1 MPRNITVT
9 FADGSTHVYQNAPDN
24 VTPDQV
30 SARAARDFGKPVKS
44 LDGGRGAAP
53 AQPAAAPQRKV
64 SAIQGPK
71 PAPAD
76 PKVQAYAM
84 ERYKQARQ
92 IVVRNMA
99 GRSPEEQ
106 QRALNRFDTDPRVQ
120 PLRQMAGMP
129 TLQTR
134 QQAIQEA
141 GRKAAQKGPRTYGA
155 ALTAGISRSLFGL
168 PERAAAG
175 WLYYTGQSGNLD
187 YGETLDAVRAKTDAQ
202 MEMAPKTALVGQIGG
217 SMVGGGVAGRTVGRL
232 GGRLAASSVPAAA
245 KAGNV
250 LQTVVTLKKG
260 QRLANAG
267 KIVLAGGAAGGAQA
281 AGEGKNVV
289 TGAAEGAGGAAVLGT
304 GFKAAQILTRPL
316 RDVLRTSSA
325 GRILSRLTTATKD
338 QLEAKAAAYRD
349 ATGAEPTVFELL
361 PLADRNKI
369 LGHAIVGR
377 DSVVEATSGAIRKRA
392 ANLGPEMSAKARQ
405 VLEPARSAARVKL
418 VDDLATARGG
428 QNAPEDLALAN
439 RAMNSPTDMAEFRD
453 VEARAIMAPHDN
465 TPVAKDFEELI
476 PQTPENVRGTIVM
489 KEADPAVSA
498 AIRSAAPGGFRKGN
512 QGVTAG
518 DISDMIQTLRGD
530 LSKGGIE
537 GRTAQRAIDHLEG
550 ELAARAPDAA
560 AAHAQMT
567 DAYAA
572 RSRMMEGL
580 QEGNATRLRD
590 TVQIGT
596 SRSQARKVRNAYDT
610 PEGATGRNLGQ
621 GNRVITDLGGSP
633 EEALRSTV
641 KMSRNS
647 IGRELGQN
655 VGTDESAKIMAAAH
669 AQDESAQAL
678 AAASNKA
685 QSGSGNTA
693 DPEMLVQAI
702 AGLHPSSFITTK
714 AGAMRKL
721 LDMTY
726 IPENRARTIVDMIFS
741 QDPAMTRK
749 ALDAIRNEPNG
760 AAFMQY
766 LAGVTGNLAASSG
779 VPDTGGSSADTPA
792 PSVEADLQAGD
803 AENPDETSQEPGEEG
818 ASPYDQMLQTV
829 YETEDPDLLDLI
841 DRVSGQ
847 ESGGQQFDEN
857 GNPLASSKGA
867 IGVMQVMPG
876 TAPEAAKLAGLP
888 WDENAYYHDASY
900 NKLLGIAYLSDLL
913 RRYDGDVEKALAAY
927 NAGPGRL
934 EDATSS
940 GNPNWLAAM
949 PAETQDYV
957 ARIS

>member
-24 VTPDQV
+24 VTPEQV

-53 AQPAAAPQRKV
+53 AQPQRKV
-64 SAIQGPK
+64 PAIQGPK

-92 IVVRNMA
+92 IVIRNTA
-99 GRSPEEQ
+99 GRSPAEQ

-120 PLRQMAGMP
+120 PLRQRAGMP

-134 QQAIQEA
+134 QQAIQAA
-141 GRKAAQKGPRTYGA
+141 GRAAAQKGPRTYGA
-155 ALTAGISRSLFGL
+155 ALTAGISRSLFGI

-175 WLYYTGQSGNLD
+175 WLYYTGQSGNLNYD
-187 YGETLDAVRAKTDAQ
+187 ETLDAVRAKTDAQ
-202 MEMAPKTALVGQIGG
+202 MEMAPKTAFVGQIGG

-267 KIVLAGGAAGGAQA
+267 KIGLAGGAAGGAQA

-289 TGAAEGAGGAAVLGT
+289 VGAAEGAGGAAVLGG
-304 GFKAAQILTRPL
+304 GFKAAQVLTRPL
-316 RDVLRTSSA
+316 RDVLRMSSA

-465 TPVAKDFEELI
+465 TPVADDFNELL
-476 PQTPENVRGTIVM
+476 PQTPVNHNGTITM
-489 KEADPAVSA
+489 QDADPAVTA
-498 AIRSAAPGGFRKGN
+498 AIRSAAPSGFRAGN

-537 GRTAQRAIDHLEG
+537 GRTAQRAISHLED

-721 LDMTY
+721 FDMTY

-741 QDPAMTRK
+741 QDPALTRK

-766 LAGVTGNLAASSG
+766 LAGVTGNLIGGSDGLMGEQDPSAAME
-779 VPDTGGSSADTPA
+779 DTG
-792 PSVEADLQAGD
+792 PSVADDLAGMDEGTGEESPAED
-803 AENPDETSQEPGEEG
+803 AQDPGEMPADG
-818 ASPYDQMLQTV
+818 F
-829 YETEDPDLLDLI
+829 EDA
-841 DRVSGQ
+841 GQ
-847 ESGGQQFDEN
+847 AVEFLFPGIE
-857 GNPLASSKGA
+857 
-867 IGVMQVMPG
+867 VTQVRRDP
-876 TAPEAAKLAGLP
+876 
-888 WDENAYYHDASY
+888 N
-900 NKLLGIAYLSDLL
+900 SDLG
-913 RRYDGDVEKALAAY
+913 RANPESYHNFGNNAVDVRPIPGMTFEEY
-927 NAGPGRL
+927 VQTIQDAGFELIEARDEVNNPSAH
-934 EDATSS
+934 AT
-940 GNPNWLAAM
+940 GPHWHVVFA
-949 PAETQDYV
+949 V
-957 ARIS
+957 